1 PVHTVREN
9 RIYRLRAVPG
19 CCPGGAVPS
28 RVNLPF
34 ISATTGTVNPAR
46 LPVLASWMRA
56 RSLEYVLVE
65 IRKEMAS
72 PANRKLPQPPEGSM
86 F

>member
-1 PVHTVREN
+1 MQTVLDTRPQS
-9 RIYRLRAVPG
+9 L
-19 CCPGGAVPS
+19 S
-28 RVNLPF
+28 RVKLPF
-34 ISATTGTVNPAR
+34 VSATTGTVDPAR
-46 LPVLASWMRA
+46 LPFLASWTRA
-56 RSLEYVLVE
+56 SSLEHVLVE